1 MCPFERSWAF
11 LFAWASLK
19 PADLLVRL
27 FGFEHQLE
35 DFHHHPTC
43 KPSHPDSATCESFLS
58 VPFYILFLFS
68 LSRNLIYALPFC
80 RFLHLFA
87 FCYYAQVCHCSFLL
101 FCIIELKSLFSL
113 LNAFYT
119 LKKWMQDNGNKIVRQ
134 SGLWRTE
141 RPAGRVPVRTPSLAP
156 DAPAQTR
163 RRGTL
168 RVSVGLSGSQSQRFQ
183 QLSFYTTTFGKD
195 NGFPTISIR
204 FKDLSS
210 ARAPLRT
217 PCLFWESFGH
227 LASVLSRSSLQSS
240 LGVNDLLRQV
250 AFFKFKNTFVA
261 R

>member
-1 MCPFERSWAF
+1 MSLSSPS
-11 LFAWASLK
+11 LFT
-19 PADLLVRL
+19 
-27 FGFEHQLE
+27 FF
-35 DFHHHPTC
+35 
-43 KPSHPDSATCESFLS
+43 
-58 VPFYILFLFS
+58 FLFS

-141 RPAGRVPVRTPSLAP
+141 RPAGSVPVRTPSLAP

-168 RVSVGLSGSQSQRFQ
+168 RVSVGLSGNQSQRFQ
-183 QLSFYTTTFGKD
+183 QLSFLHHDRKTMAFQTFPFGLKT
-195 NGFPTISIR
+195 FQAR
-204 FKDLSS
+204 

-250 AFFKFKNTFVA
+250 AFLKFKNTFVA